1 MTQAKTKF
9 ANFEE
14 YLETSEGLPE
24 GYYEYV
30 DGELVE
36 LMTELG
42 QNDEIANFLFA
53 MFLNAGIVPLKLLR
67 PHSCEVEVPGRP
79 RTRFP
84 DLVILSDEHPPL
96 LKRRNTIT
104 RQMPPPRIIIEVVS
118 PGEQNRERDLIEKRR
133 QYAEIAVPEYWL
145 VDPECQTVTLLQRVN
160 GQYIEHGTF
169 RGNDRINSPTF
180 GELLLTAAQILTAGE
195 S

>member
-9 ANFEE
+9 ASFEE

-36 LMTELG
+36 LMTESG

-53 MFLNAGIVPLKLLR
+53 MFLNTGLVPLKLLR

-84 DLVILSDEHPPL
+84 DLVILRDEHPAL

-118 PGEQNRERDLIEKRR
+118 SGEQNRERDLIAKRH
-133 QYAEIAVPEYWL
+133 QYAEIGVPEYWL
-145 VDPECQTVTLLQRVN
+145 VDPECQIVTLLQWVN
-160 GQYIEHGTF
+160 GQYIEHGIF
-169 RGNDRINSPTF
+169 KEHDRINSPTF

-195 S
+195 